1 MKSILLSLSLMLA
14 STLAMAQKTT
24 VTIQVN
30 NIQVGKGA
38 VVLNIY
44 NQASSFFKTA
54 FVSITKAAD
63 NPSLKF
69 TFEIPN
75 GTYAISIYQ
84 DTDNDGKLKQG
95 WFDIPLEPV
104 GFGNNFKPSFSQPTF
119 HECAVNVSDKNSTFS
134 INLFSIF

>member
-1 MKSILLSLSLMLA
+1 MKSITLILSFLLTLV
-14 STLAMAQKTT
+14 LAMAQQTT

-30 NIQVGKGA
+30 NIQVGKGS
-38 VVLNIY
+38 VVINIY
-44 NQASSFFKTA
+44 DKEASFFKTA
-54 FVSITKAAD
+54 YVSKTQTAD
-63 NPSLKF
+63 NASLKF

-84 DTDNDGKLKQG
+84 DIDGNEKLNQG

-119 HECAVNVSDKNSTFS
+119 NKCAVNVSDKNSNFS
-134 INLFSIF
+134 INLFSVI